1 MNKSP
6 GWWSGFLGLL
16 FGIRVERELCAD
28 CRDDL
33 ERWKSE
39 DVGPELAFKGP
50 FLIRREDGYFMA
62 SLPSRHI
69 LLPESMED
77 NFQWREVLAH
87 LKEGIRAA
95 DLRECA
101 KRRSCLHF
109 YVWRRHDQDGSG
121 QSMIDRTTL
130 LTKATK
136 DPSPYVSQKAAALLE
151 ELKRE
156 QAE

>member
-1 MNKSP
+1 
-6 GWWSGFLGLL
+6 
-16 FGIRVERELCAD
+16 
-28 CRDDL
+28 
-33 ERWKSE
+33 
-39 DVGPELAFKGP
+39 
-50 FLIRREDGYFMA
+50 MA

-95 DLRECA
+95 DLSECA
-101 KRRSCLHF
+101 KRRSRLHF

-121 QSMIDRTTL
+121 QSTINRTAL
-130 LTKATK
+130 LTKTTK

-151 ELKRE
+151 ELKQE
-156 QAE
+156 QVR